1 MLKCDNKLSMNC
13 IHNIIN
19 DNSVSILFLS
29 NYIFF
34 RMSTSRRI
42 GRGVENRKINSKN
55 LPTILSRKRKSSDD
69 DDQYLQP
76 VSRKKKLNTFFFV
89 LIQITIF
96 ICLFLQDI
104 QSFLNVLP
112 KSSNSENLRSS
123 APLSSIQ
130 INRPSR

>member
-1 MLKCDNKLSMNC
+1 MN
-13 IHNIIN
+13 
-19 DNSVSILFLS
+19 
-29 NYIFF
+29 
-34 RMSTSRRI
+34 
-42 GRGVENRKINSKN
+42 
-55 LPTILSRKRKSSDD
+55 
-69 DDQYLQP
+69 
-76 VSRKKKLNTFFFV
+76 FFV

-130 INRPSR
+130 INRPSSRVPLGTITLGSSENKVLSSQENPENKVRENPEKMKDTPSKERRKQSWKKPRMRDSWNK

>member
-1 MLKCDNKLSMNC
+1 MN
-13 IHNIIN
+13 
-19 DNSVSILFLS
+19 
-29 NYIFF
+29 
-34 RMSTSRRI
+34 
-42 GRGVENRKINSKN
+42 
-55 LPTILSRKRKSSDD
+55 
-69 DDQYLQP
+69 
-76 VSRKKKLNTFFFV
+76 FFV